1 MQQKKI
7 MFTQAEENYLKT
19 ILSISLRNDGRI
31 STNEIANEIGTSPAS
46 VSDMFKKLQEKKL
59 IKYKKYQGV
68 SLTKKG
74 RKNATNI
81 LRKHRLWETF
91 LVNTLNFSW
100 DEVHIIAEQ
109 LEHIQSEKLIDELDD
124 FLDKPKFD
132 PHGDPIPSKEG
143 KIPLS
148 DFKSLN
154 ELKVGDKGIIMG
166 VKLDKKSFLQYL
178 NQIKIQIGVEIKIIN
193 KVNFDKSME
202 VKTKYKTFFL
212 SNDVSKNLL
221 IKKL

>member
-1 MQQKKI
+1 

-19 ILSISLRNDGRI
+19 ILSISLRNDERI

-143 KIPLS
+143 KMPLS

>member
-1 MQQKKI
+1 

-19 ILSISLRNDGRI
+19 ILSISLRNDDRI

-100 DEVHIIAEQ
+100 DEVHTVAEQ
-109 LEHIQSEKLIDELDD
+109 LEHIKSEKLIDELDN
-124 FLDKPKFD
+124 FLEKPKFD

-143 KIPLS
+143 NIPLS

-154 ELKVGDKGIIMG
+154 KLKVGDKGIIMG

-193 KVNFDKSME
+193 RVNFDKSME

>member
-1 MQQKKI
+1 

-68 SLTKKG
+68 SLTIKG

-154 ELKVGDKGIIMG
+154 ELKAGDKGIIMG
-166 VKLDKKSFLQYL
+166 VKLDEKSFLQYL

>member
-1 MQQKKI
+1 

-74 RKNATNI
+74 RENATNI

-166 VKLDKKSFLQYL
+166 VKLDEKSFLQYL

>member
-1 MQQKKI
+1 

-154 ELKVGDKGIIMG
+154 KLKVGDKGIIMG

>member
-1 MQQKKI
+1 

-19 ILSISLRNDGRI
+19 ILSISLKNDGRI

-202 VKTKYKTFFL
+202 VKTKYKAFFL

>member
-1 MQQKKI
+1 

-19 ILSISLRNDGRI
+19 ILSISLRNNGRI

>member
-1 MQQKKI
+1 

-68 SLTKKG
+68 SLTIKG

-166 VKLDKKSFLQYL
+166 VKLDEKSFLQYL

>member
-1 MQQKKI
+1 

-31 STNEIANEIGTSPAS
+31 STNEIANKIGTSPAS

-109 LEHIQSEKLIDELDD
+109 LEHIQSEKLIDKLDD
-124 FLDKPKFD
+124 FLEKPKFD

-143 KIPLS
+143 EIPVS

-154 ELKVGDKGIIMG
+154 KLKVGDKGIIMG

>member
-1 MQQKKI
+1 

-154 ELKVGDKGIIMG
+154 ELKVGEKGIIMG

>member
-1 MQQKKI
+1 
-7 MFTQAEENYLKT
+7 
-19 ILSISLRNDGRI
+19 
-31 STNEIANEIGTSPAS
+31 
-46 VSDMFKKLQEKKL
+46 MFKKLQEKKL

-154 ELKVGDKGIIMG
+154 ELKVGEKGIIMG
-166 VKLDKKSFLQYL
+166 VKLDENSFLQYL

>member
-1 MQQKKI
+1 

-143 KIPLS
+143 KMPLS

>member
-1 MQQKKI
+1 

-31 STNEIANEIGTSPAS
+31 STNEIANEIGTSAAS

>member
-1 MQQKKI
+1 

-74 RKNATNI
+74 RENATNI

-148 DFKSLN
+148 DFKSLS

>member
-1 MQQKKI
+1 

-154 ELKVGDKGIIMG
+154 ELKVGEKGIIMG
-166 VKLDKKSFLQYL
+166 VKLDENSFLQYL

>member
-1 MQQKKI
+1 

-19 ILSISLRNDGRI
+19 ILSISLKNDGRI

>member
-1 MQQKKI
+1 

-19 ILSISLRNDGRI
+19 ILSISLKNDGRI

-178 NQIKIQIGVEIKIIN
+178 NQIRIQIGVEIKIIN

>member
-1 MQQKKI
+1 

-124 FLDKPKFD
+124 FLEKPKFD

>member
-1 MQQKKI
+1 

>member
-1 MQQKKI
+1 

-202 VKTKYKTFFL
+202 VKTNYKTFFL

>member
-1 MQQKKI
+1 

-31 STNEIANEIGTSPAS
+31 STNEIANDIGTSPAS

-154 ELKVGDKGIIMG
+154 ELKVGEKGIIMG
-166 VKLDKKSFLQYL
+166 VKLDENSFLQYL

>member
-1 MQQKKI
+1 

-68 SLTKKG
+68 SLTIKG

-154 ELKVGDKGIIMG
+154 
-166 VKLDKKSFLQYL
+166 
-178 NQIKIQIGVEIKIIN
+178 
-193 KVNFDKSME
+193 
-202 VKTKYKTFFL
+202 
-212 SNDVSKNLL
+212 
-221 IKKL
+221 